1 MVEEGILSKTTGN
14 GKPVQSGKSVLPL
27 NGKDM
32 YILSGFLIRIN
43 PFLIVTKDSLV
54 IY

>member
-32 YILSGFLIRIN
+32 YIISRFLREGRGSPN
-43 PFLIVTKDSLV
+43 KSFFDCN
-54 IY
+54 

>member
-1 MVEEGILSKTTGN
+1 MVEEGILSKTTGD

-32 YILSGFLIRIN
+32 YIISGFLRN
-43 PFLIVTKDSLV
+43 KSFFDWN
-54 IY
+54 